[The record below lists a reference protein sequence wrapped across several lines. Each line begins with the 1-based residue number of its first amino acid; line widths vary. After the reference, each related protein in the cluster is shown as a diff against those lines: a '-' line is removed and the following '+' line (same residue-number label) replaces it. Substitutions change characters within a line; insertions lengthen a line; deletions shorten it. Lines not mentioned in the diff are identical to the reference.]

1 MPTSLDFHFSLP
13 FLSYLTIR
21 ALELPVTLPSLSEYV
36 TPTATTPSSEVTA
49 SALNISVLP
58 KLKTL
63 LKPEDIEVSMAQ
75 TEGFNCQRYNGVTIA
90 LDTTLT
96 EDLLEEGFVR
106 EIISKVQTMRKEN
119 GFEVTDHIKVSLSGN
134 DKLQALVQKNESYLK
149 EITLADEVAYGTTD
163 GTAKEWNIN
172 GENVTIAVK

>member
-1 MPTSLDFHFSLP
+1 MLGPKVGKAIGAIKAALGKVNGHQAKAELDREGELK
-13 FLSYLTIR
+13 LSYQGG
-21 ALELPVTLPSLSEYV
+21 
-36 TPTATTPSSEVTA
+36 EV
-49 SALNISVLP
+49 V
-58 KLKTL
+58 

-75 TEGFNCQRYNGVTIA
+75 TDGFNCQRYNGVTIA

-149 EITLADEVAYGTTD
+149 EITLADEVAYGTTG

-172 GENVTIAVK
+172 GESVTIALK

>member
-1 MPTSLDFHFSLP
+1 MQHSTCQGPCTLRCP
-13 FLSYLTIR
+13 CKCR
-21 ALELPVTLPSLSEYV
+21 AWGPVKE
-36 TPTATTPSSEVTA
+36 
-49 SALNISVLP
+49 
-58 KLKTL
+58 
-63 LKPEDIEVSMAQ
+63 
-75 TEGFNCQRYNGVTIA
+75 
-90 LDTTLT
+90 TLT
-96 EDLLEEGFVR
+96 EELLEEGFVR

-149 EITLADEVAYGTTD
+149 EITLVDEVAYGTTD